1 MPEQD
6 TVKLVTVPEPFPVF
20 LVSGHYLLYDINTI
34 TYARREHN
42 ICGVLIG
49 TLPKIPQQNVFLGV
63 PLHLMPEEARVLVD
77 KGVAFVVDDA
87 KVHSVALPAQLGEAE
102 KLAYQRDL
110 EREGHRE
117 ALMSEQKTTAKK
129 EMALKR
135 IGRLAEESSTP
146 VKTEAQIGGQNGVS
160 GVDEKET
167 SLFAPP
173 SPTQPRPTCSPPTTL
188 IPHHITPTLAHPP
201 LPPPSPHTASPHL
214 PPVPATS
221 YPLYAHLHSLGYFM
235 TPGLRFGCQ
244 YSVYPG
250 DPLRF
255 HSHFLA
261 IGVGWDE
268 PIDLLGL
275 VGGGR
280 LGTGVKKGFLIGGQ
294 QQAEPSD
301 EMSIAADHERRLD
314 AGKMRMICI
323 EWASM

>member
-1 MPEQD
+1 MPEQG
-6 TVKLVTVPEPFPVF
+6 TVGLVTVPEPFPIF
-20 LVSGHYLLYDINTI
+20 LVSGHYLVYDINTI

-102 KLAYQRDL
+102 KLAYLKDL
-110 EREGHRE
+110 EREGHQE

-135 IGRLAEESSTP
+135 IGRLAEISPTP
-146 VKTEAQIGGQNGVS
+146 IRAEAQIDGQIEVAG
-160 GVDEKET
+160 DAEEET
-167 SLFAPP
+167 SLFASP
-173 SPTQPRPTCSPPTTL
+173 SSTQPRPTSPPSTTL
-188 IPHHITPTLAHPP
+188 IPHHVTPTLAHPP
-201 LPPPSPHTASPHL
+201 LPPPSPPTRSSHP
-214 PPVPATS
+214 PPVPTTS

-261 IGVGWDE
+261 VGVDWDE

-294 QQAEPSD
+294 QQSEPSQETSTATD
-301 EMSIAADHERRLD
+301 EEGVRSG
-314 AGKMRMICI
+314 GKMRTICI